1 MTKFLLFLMTLDK
14 INKNILNVLMDN
26 SRLSFREVAK
36 KVGVSVVTVLKRVK
50 ELEKS
55 NMIKY
60 TAELDYERLG
70 YDICVIIKMRI
81 SKGKSLEVEK
91 KISGNPHVHAIYD
104 VTGRFDSFVLA
115 RFKSRKSM
123 DNFLKKVQSYDFVER
138 TETNFILNTIKD
150 TSMAVE

>member
-1 MTKFLLFLMTLDK
+1 MTIDK
-14 INKNILNVLMDN
+14 INKDILNVLLDN

-55 NMIKY
+55 NIISNY
-60 TAELDYERLG
+60 TAELNYEKLG
-70 YDICVIIKMRI
+70 YDVCVIIKMRI
-81 SKGKSLEVEK
+81 SGGRSLEVEK
-91 KISGNPHVHAIYD
+91 KLSGDPHVHAIYD
-104 VTGRFDSFVLA
+104 VTGRFDSFVIA

-138 TETNFILNTIKD
+138 TETNFILNTILD
-150 TSMAVE
+150 SSMAVE